1 MADVH
6 LRLNPEQA
14 TALLE
19 FLEQHVRDP
28 AAPQRTSVAEA
39 QRMVTIWSL
48 RDALR
53 AAGISPRR
61 HATGVCDD
69 ES

>member
-1 MADVH
+1 MAEVH

-14 TALLE
+14 AALLE
-19 FLEQHVRDP
+19 FLEQHTRDP
-28 AAPQRTSVAEA
+28 ASTRRTSVAEA
-39 QRMVTIWSL
+39 QRMMTVWSL

-53 AAGISPRR
+53 AAGVSPRR
-61 HATGVCDD
+61 RASGVCDE